1 MGKMSESVVEGLD
14 ALDNAYR
21 DAITAEALK
30 KPYAKEMAYRY
41 DGMLSMFKKLTGMR
55 VETTEGFHEIA

>member
-1 MGKMSESVVEGLD
+1 MGKMSETVVEGLD

-21 DAITAEALK
+21 DAVTAEEQK